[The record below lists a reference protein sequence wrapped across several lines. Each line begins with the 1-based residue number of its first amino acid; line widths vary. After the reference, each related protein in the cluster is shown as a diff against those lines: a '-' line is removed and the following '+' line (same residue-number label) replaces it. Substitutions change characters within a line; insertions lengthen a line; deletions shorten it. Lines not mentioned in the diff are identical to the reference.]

1 MSKTKINNLLRMALY
16 EAYGGKC
23 FYSGMPI
30 DYQDFQVDHIIP
42 EALGL
47 ELEAIKSKLDLDES
61 FQINCV
67 ENLVPCKPGLNNRKN
82 DELFPEN
89 TIRYYLGQT
98 NSKKGKVL
106 KLLDMYQQKRNRGN
120 VYKAIDKELAKGD
133 ISLKD
138 LKEYVQTKMMEE
150 FRNKKIKLNYPI
162 RLENGVVDELAVSDD
177 YNNLVAKPL
186 ELFDEGKGVRLVND
200 AGDEVEV
207 HTLSEWKEYTEKD
220 FFPNT
225 YADIRVSAAF
235 EYLDAL
241 LVVLDVAEQ
250 PKTSFFDGETMK
262 DLVSRFSVKTLMDV
276 EDELTESTVGE
287 LLQNG
292 KLEIFEISDTSV
304 TIRCCGFINTFM
316 EQLRADLTHDGL
328 ENIFCYVWR
337 NADGGSMGWGE
348 TMILGCHSKEGL
360 VEQEV
365 AQRNRRTGSCF
376 R

>member
-47 ELEAIKSKLDLDES
+47 ELEAIKSKLGLDES

-133 ISLKD
+133 ISLKE

-186 ELFDEGKGVRLVND
+186 ELFDEGKGVRPVND
-200 AGDEVEV
+200 AADEVEV

-225 YADIRVSAAF
+225 NADIRVSAAF

-365 AQRNRRTGSCF
+365 AQRNRGTGSCF

>member
-1 MSKTKINNLLRMALY
+1 
-16 EAYGGKC
+16 
-23 FYSGMPI
+23 
-30 DYQDFQVDHIIP
+30 
-42 EALGL
+42 
-47 ELEAIKSKLDLDES
+47 
-61 FQINCV
+61 
-67 ENLVPCKPGLNNRKN
+67 
-82 DELFPEN
+82 
-89 TIRYYLGQT
+89 
-98 NSKKGKVL
+98 
-106 KLLDMYQQKRNRGN
+106 
-120 VYKAIDKELAKGD
+120 
-133 ISLKD
+133 
-138 LKEYVQTKMMEE
+138 MMEE

-225 YADIRVSAAF
+225 NADIRVSAAF

-287 LLQNG
+287 LLQMVN
-292 KLEIFEISDTSV
+292 
-304 TIRCCGFINTFM
+304 
-316 EQLRADLTHDGL
+316 
-328 ENIFCYVWR
+328 
-337 NADGGSMGWGE
+337 
-348 TMILGCHSKEGL
+348 
-360 VEQEV
+360 
-365 AQRNRRTGSCF
+365 
-376 R
+376 